1 MMYTIASASE
11 AAGSA
16 AVVVQDGGMLLHEVI
31 ANAAAVTPAA
41 PALVW
46 GDRTWSFAEL
56 DAAIVAAAAR
66 IAAVASPGERIA
78 VVSDNH
84 PDVVI
89 AMYAAPAVGVIV
101 MFGNTR
107 LTPHELGALI
117 DDVNP
122 VAVFASPDH
131 LDRLAPALGDRRV
144 TELATLTAEPAAPAT
159 RPARPAPAART
170 APAADPDD
178 TAWIIHTSGT
188 TGLPKGACLTHRSLL
203 AAVLNTAMA
212 RPLAD
217 DDVYLFPF
225 PLFHVAAYNVV
236 VGAIRTILT
245 PQPGLTCNNVDLG
258 SGNFVPLFTMNNIL
272 VDYWEPKEDEQ
283 HEMRK
288 YEVGFYTKFDG
299 YEPLEQFDNPVT
311 GERVPIHH
319 FRLGPVPRVYTPEG
333 LQGARPC
340 VYAIHGGGYVMGRAK
355 QDDRL
360 CGRLAARLGVTV
372 VSVDY
377 RLAPEHPFPTPLE
390 DCFAAYEFV
399 HREAASL
406 GVDPARLVIAGQS
419 AGGGLAAA
427 LTLLVHDRQ
436 RPAPRLQLLLYPM
449 LDDRTATREHDGTHH
464 RLWDAESNRY
474 GWASYLARTAGSD
487 GISDHAAPARRRDLG
502 GLPPAWIGVGTCDL
516 FHDENLAY
524 AAQLRAA
531 GVPTTLEVVDGAF
544 HAFDAVLPK
553 AKVSQRFFES
563 QVAAI

>member
-1 MMYTIASASE
+1 MGTDAFHPELRSIARWLPRGAGRPWLVRLMRWVPMPSVRLPEGITLRELAVE
-11 AAGSA
+11 PGSA
-16 AVVVQDGGMLLHEVI
+16 VRVRVIGPTGGGPRPVI
-31 ANAAAVTPAA
+31 
-41 PALVW
+41 LW
-46 GDRTWSFAEL
+46 
-56 DAAIVAAAAR
+56 
-66 IAAVASPGERIA
+66 
-78 VVSDNH
+78 
-84 PDVVI
+84 
-89 AMYAAPAVGVIV
+89 
-101 MFGNTR
+101 
-107 LTPHELGALI
+107 
-117 DDVNP
+117 
-122 VAVFASPDH
+122 
-131 LDRLAPALGDRRV
+131 
-144 TELATLTAEPAAPAT
+144 
-159 RPARPAPAART
+159 
-170 APAADPDD
+170 
-178 TAWIIHTSGT
+178 
-188 TGLPKGACLTHRSLL
+188 
-203 AAVLNTAMA
+203 
-212 RPLAD
+212 
-217 DDVYLFPF
+217 
-225 PLFHVAAYNVV
+225 
-236 VGAIRTILT
+236 
-245 PQPGLTCNNVDLG
+245 
-258 SGNFVPLFTMNNIL
+258 
-272 VDYWEPKEDEQ
+272 
-283 HEMRK
+283 
-288 YEVGFYTKFDG
+288 
-299 YEPLEQFDNPVT
+299 
-311 GERVPIHH
+311 
-319 FRLGPVPRVYTPEG
+319 
-333 LQGARPC
+333 
-340 VYAIHGGGYVMGRAK
+340 IHGGGYVMGRAK

-563 QVAAI
+563 QVAAIEQALGSR